1 MSRRRASPPCGCGRS
16 PRSRYRR
23 AKALHAAWDAFQALC
38 VALSLDVHMNAELLK
53 QQQGTMSGGSTT
65 PMSQSEGGRSADV
78 A

>member
-1 MSRRRASPPCGCGRS
+1 MLRTSRGADPSSTLLQFATPLS
-16 PRSRYRR
+16 
-23 AKALHAAWDAFQALC
+23 AFQALC